1 MLGTVVTKGVFDL
14 DHPITVIE
22 AVARARGFETATS
35 QGDTVDSTDF
45 AHSFLSR
52 GGKRVPVDFERLF
65 MHGDL
70 SQNVMLEPGDYLYFP
85 ASSSG
90 EIYVLGQVGLPG
102 PVAYDSGVSVLS
114 AIISRGGFTERAWTA
129 RVLVLRGSLDNPVA
143 FKVDVS
149 RALTGDAPNMALQPG
164 DLVYVSDRPWYR
176 AEELLDH
183 AASAFV
189 ESAVVTWTG
198 LNVGPDLISKP

>member
-1 MLGTVVTKGVFDL
+1 VN
-14 DHPITVIE
+14 
-22 AVARARGFETATS
+22 
-35 QGDTVDSTDF
+35 
-45 AHSFLSR
+45 
-52 GGKRVPVDFERLF
+52 FERLF

-70 SQNVMLEPGDYLYFP
+70 SQNVTLEPGDYLYFP
-85 ASSSG
+85 ATTSG
-90 EIYVLGQVGLPG
+90 EIFVLGQVGLPG
-102 PVAYDSGVSVLS
+102 PVAYDPGVSALS

-143 FKVDVS
+143 YKVDIS
-149 RALTGDAPNMALQPG
+149 RALTGDAPNFALQPG
-164 DLVYVSDRPWYR
+164 DLVYVSDQPWYR

-198 LNVGPDLISKP
+198 LNVGPDLISRP